1 MHQFSALILGL
12 LIFALGSSFCPKALA
27 QSEESSNSM
36 KIPASGS
43 GSSNYVP
50 GSEEIDNV
58 LTNKNLRALSGSV
71 SRWSFASQFNYN
83 GGSAQNPMSQDR
95 PNIADASAT
104 TIKSDLDGSLWLKY
118 NLNPKDSLMA
128 GFGIRWIA
136 PLEKN
141 GPSNYDGTTFDAIN
155 PEVQY
160 QRIYKLSDIQAVLQV
175 SFLQWTQADQTAYGY
190 AQQLCV
196 DQENMYEIEGSGF
209 SLGASIWGLYQT
221 FNKSGS
227 YGSSPDSNNYVS
239 DLAAV
244 QSDYGLSFTPILEY
258 EITEKLNFRGTVGL
272 AEYEHYRSQT
282 SWSFKHDK
290 VVDSL
295 GVGIAFTRDIVVTPS
310 IQFLNDDIRA
320 DQTNLSV
327 NSTINLF

>member
-1 MHQFSALILGL
+1 MRIFLSVCLVL
-12 LIFALGSSFCPKALA
+12 LTSMSYA
-27 QSEESSNSM
+27 QSEDSTSSV
-36 KIPASGS
+36 KIPTSTVE
-43 GSSNYVP
+43 SSNYVP

-83 GGSAQNPMSQDR
+83 GGSAQTPMSQDR
-95 PNIADASAT
+95 PNIADSSAT

-141 GPSNYDGTTFDAIN
+141 GPANYDGTTFDAIN
-155 PEVQY
+155 PQLQY
-160 QRIYKLSDIQAVLQV
+160 QRIYKMSEIQAVLQI
-175 SFLQWTQADQTAYGY
+175 SFQQWTQADQTAYGY

-209 SLGASIWGLYQT
+209 SVGASLWALYQT

-227 YGSSPDSNNYVS
+227 YGDSTDTTNYVAN
-239 DLAAV
+239 LATV

-258 EITEKLNFRGTVGL
+258 EITEKLNFRGTLGL
-272 AEYEHYRSQT
+272 AEYEHYRSESSQ
-282 SWSFKHDK
+282 WIFKHDK
-290 VVDSL
+290 VVDSM
-295 GVGIAFTRDIVVTPS
+295 GIAITFTRDIIVTPS
-310 IQFLNDDIRA
+310 IQFLNDDLRA
-320 DQTNLSV
+320 DQTNLSI